1 MAQQPVSSLFV
12 FYTVARFVIF
22 GAFALLLWWIGLKG
36 WTGLL
41 VAAAISIP
49 VSYFALRPLRD
60 RLTGRISE
68 RQRSR
73 LEAKE
78 EFRTAGTEDDK
89 A

>member
-1 MAQQPVSSLFV
+1 MAKQPVSSLFA
-12 FYTVARFVIF
+12 FYTIARFAIF
-22 GAFALLLWWIGLKG
+22 GAFALLLWLVGLKG

-73 LEAKE
+73 TEAKE
-78 EFRTAGTEDDK
+78 EFRTAGTEEEK
-89 A
+89 T